1 MHHFF
6 THKKSTHGGLLWILS
21 PNANQE
27 IMVPLRFAS
36 RMTGSR
42 MTSSNSLLPTAP
54 KTPLWT
60 FVSLKSQPI
69 GSAMPNFVGRVSHL
83 YWLSSIVY
91 SPHSGRSNSLFAEV
105 FHSKDERGSSW
116 NRTCAATAVA
126 KARRHHEDSLF
137 AGEHPLHT

>member
-1 MHHFF
+1 MPF
-6 THKKSTHGGLLWILS
+6 
-21 PNANQE
+21 
-27 IMVPLRFAS
+27 
-36 RMTGSR
+36 R

-91 SPHSGRSNSLFAEV
+91 SPHSGRSNLLFPEV
-105 FHSKDERGSSW
+105 FHSEDER
-116 NRTCAATAVA
+116 CAARNRACAAAAIA

-137 AGEHPLHT
+137 AGEHALHAEFPATDYVA